1 VDQRSHHAASS
12 PSDQIAAPSF
22 EELAAQ
28 QGVAPLDD
36 FDLLMGNPS
45 PEDESAEAFSL
56 MLREWRSEGRRNGTA
71 E

>member
-1 VDQRSHHAASS
+1 MDKRSQHNSPPSPILTAA
-12 PSDQIAAPSF
+12 ALF

-36 FDLLMGNPS
+36 FDLLIGTPS
-45 PEDESAEAFSL
+45 LEDESAEAFSV
-56 MLREWRSEGRRNGTA
+56 MLREWRSEGRHNGTT